1 MIDAGNE
8 RQEANLV
15 QNKEGKLS
23 GPEKR
28 DFFAKCLAFVN
39 NRG

>member
-15 QNKEGKLS
+15 QNKESMLS
-23 GPEKR
+23 RPER
-28 DFFAKCLAFVN
+28 LSC
-39 NRG
+39 